1 MCVCVCIYI
10 YIYIYMHLCQFIHS
24 HCTFSCVETYAYSSK
39 AFLVV
44 MLVVLDEHSFD

>member
-1 MCVCVCIYI
+1 VCVCVYMYI
-10 YIYIYMHLCQFIHS
+10 YIYIYALVSVYMHS

-39 AFLVV
+39 AFIVV

>member
-1 MCVCVCIYI
+1 VCVCVCVCVCVYALVS
-10 YIYIYMHLCQFIHS
+10 IYMHS

-39 AFLVV
+39 AFIVV